1 MGIGSGIFFVVVGA
15 ILAFALNVQLSWVD
29 LHLVGYLLMAAGAVI
44 TIISLALVA
53 RKRQSSSVTSTSV
66 DPSNGRQVTR
76 NDRSDTV

>member
-1 MGIGSGIFFVVVGA
+1 MGIGSGIFFIVVGA

-53 RKRQSSSVTSTSV
+53 RKRQSTSVTSTSV

-76 NDRSDTV
+76 NDRSDTL